1 MATPMI
7 NERDREYI
15 RELFANEL
23 TGDVTLELRTRKKS
37 PIVVPGRDAEDCMYC
52 EEAEQL
58 LGEVADLSE
67 RIRLVV
73 ETAERGEDVPTLTY
87 RGKNK
92 GTLRFLG
99 IPIGNEFRNLID
111 AIVEVGNGQT
121 DLSEDTRQA
130 LAELKEDVHLRVF
143 VTPT

>member
-1 MATPMI
+1 MI
-7 NERDREYI
+7 NERDREFI
-15 RELFANEL
+15 REMFAKEL
-23 TGDVTLELRTRKKS
+23 TGDVTLELATR
-37 PIVVPGRDAEDCMYC
+37 PGDGNYS
-52 EEAEQL
+52 EETEQL
-58 LGEVADLSE
+58 LGEVAGLSD
-67 RIRLVV
+67 RISLAVSQSD
-73 ETAERGEDVPTLTY
+73 GDVPILTY

-121 DLSEDTRQA
+121 DLSDATRQA
-130 LAELKEDVHLRVF
+130 LADLKEDVHLRVF

>member
-1 MATPMI
+1 MAAPMI
-7 NERDREYI
+7 NDRDREFI
-15 RELFANEL
+15 REMFAKEL
-23 TGDVTLELRTRKKS
+23 TGDVTLELTTR
-37 PIVVPGRDAEDCMYC
+37 PGEGIYS
-52 EEAEQL
+52 EETEQL
-58 LGEVADLSE
+58 LGEVADLSD
-67 RIRLVV
+67 RINLVV
-73 ETAERGEDVPTLTY
+73 AQGDGDVPTLTY

-111 AIVEVGNGQT
+111 AIVEVGTGHT
-121 DLSEDTRQA
+121 DLSDDTRRA

>member
-15 RELFANEL
+15 REHFAEKL
-23 TGDVTLELRTRKKS
+23 TGDVTLELHTGES
-37 PIVVPGRDAEDCMYC
+37 EYH
-52 EEAEQL
+52 EETEQL
-58 LGEVADLSE
+58 LGEVADLSDH
-67 RIRLVV
+67 INLVV
-73 ETAERGEDVPTLTY
+73 QPGAPGEEVPTLVY
-87 RGKNK
+87 KGKNR

-111 AIVEVGNGQT
+111 AIVEVGTG
-121 DLSEDTRQA
+121 DSGLSEQTRQA
-130 LAELKEDVHLRVF
+130 LAGLKEDLHLRVF